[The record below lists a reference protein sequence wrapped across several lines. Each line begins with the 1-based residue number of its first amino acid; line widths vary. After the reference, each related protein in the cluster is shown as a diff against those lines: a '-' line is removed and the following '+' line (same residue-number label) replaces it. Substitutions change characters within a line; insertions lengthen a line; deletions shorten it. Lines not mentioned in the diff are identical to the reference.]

1 VAWAYGKTGILF
13 FTALFLCWIPEMV
26 PVSGIYSL
34 LVGIAIPLVYGGI
47 IFLVQKDQFR
57 RHAV

>member
-1 VAWAYGKTGILF
+1 
-13 FTALFLCWIPEMV
+13 MV

-34 LVGIAIPLVYGGI
+34 LAGIAIPLVYGGI
-47 IFLVQKDQFR
+47 IFLVQKDQLK